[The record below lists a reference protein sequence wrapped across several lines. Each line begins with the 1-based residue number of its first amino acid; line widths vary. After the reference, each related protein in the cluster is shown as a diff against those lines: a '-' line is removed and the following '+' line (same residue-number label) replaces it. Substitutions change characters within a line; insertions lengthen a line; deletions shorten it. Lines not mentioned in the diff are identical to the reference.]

1 MLMPD
6 HIKSNLLRL
15 NGLLKSWFKLNP
27 GKKLFKLFLLP
38 MYILF
43 GFFEFLLFLL
53 TSPFVMIRIG
63 RISSGRIGH
72 FLLEYDWYFSFL
84 KLNTIPKTRP
94 QIDLFFY
101 EGNISNTYLDQLWRR
116 KAHILPRFLVFPLYA
131 ILRISPA
138 LSRFLV
144 PLPLRPT
151 DFSVIDNLPSQ
162 IQMSNLEIQKGIE
175 ALNSVGIKEN
185 SKLVCLYVRDSAYA
199 ESLGLEVD
207 FASYRD
213 SEIENYLPLIEELL
227 KLGYFVA
234 RMGKVTGKV
243 ISVQSPM
250 FLDYAN
256 SKIRSDFLDFYIS
269 SVSML
274 AICTD
279 SGMMQ
284 FPIAFRKPLGLVNV
298 PAFHGLLKG
307 KCLTLFQF
315 KTFLDSSTGV
325 ELNLIELLSRGFE
338 EVDDLRG
345 FLDIGITHQENSPE
359 ELLNFGLELLK
370 FVESPAVNNAA
381 YRAIAEEFKSIAR
394 SGFLET
400 QVPRL
405 SISWVKNHSNFL
417 KDF

>member
-1 MLMPD
+1 
-6 HIKSNLLRL
+6 
-15 NGLLKSWFKLNP
+15 
-27 GKKLFKLFLLP
+27 
-38 MYILF
+38 
-43 GFFEFLLFLL
+43 
-53 TSPFVMIRIG
+53 
-63 RISSGRIGH
+63 
-72 FLLEYDWYFSFL
+72 
-84 KLNTIPKTRP
+84 
-94 QIDLFFY
+94 
-101 EGNISNTYLDQLWRR
+101 
-116 KAHILPRFLVFPLYA
+116 
-131 ILRISPA
+131 
-138 LSRFLV
+138 
-144 PLPLRPT
+144 
-151 DFSVIDNLPSQ
+151 
-162 IQMSNLEIQKGIE
+162 
-175 ALNSVGIKEN
+175 
-185 SKLVCLYVRDSAYA
+185 
-199 ESLGLEVD
+199 
-207 FASYRD
+207 
-213 SEIENYLPLIEELL
+213 
-227 KLGYFVA
+227 
-234 RMGKVTGKV
+234 MGKVTGKV